1 MYIKIE
7 NCENHTER
15 IIDYP
20 GNIRTFLALHS
31 FGIYETIIL
40 KPGTAWAFVDRFAGH
55 VVTIIT
61 KPGKREIAKFLKGE
75 NKNEANEKTN

>member
-20 GNIRTFLALHS
+20 GSIRTFLALHS

-40 KPGTAWAFVDRFAGH
+40 KPGSAWAFVDRFAGH
-55 VVTIIT
+55 VTTIIT

-75 NKNEANEKTN
+75 NTNEINEKTN

>member
-31 FGIYETIIL
+31 FGIYEPIIL
-40 KPGTAWAFVDRFAGH
+40 KPGAAWALVDRFAGH

-61 KPGKREIAKFLKGE
+61 KPGKREIAKYLKEAGS
-75 NKNEANEKTN
+75 NEIN